1 MERTIQYIKD
11 RTEGFDDYLP
21 YILENSYQLTLVG
34 SLASIIMAKLSI
46 KKAGIKS
53 SKISWFW
60 LIQVLL
66 TVIATRFIMKAID
79 FIVSIGSN
87 KWVPGQILEGI
98 TGLLAIIGAIVVGI
112 CLFLI
117 YTGKIKTE
125 NGKEKQKQQPESLQ
139 RQHQLECLVKE
150 KVDMDSSIRKAKEE
164 VDIVS
169 SSLGW
174 IINKHTNSLKNVI
187 SKENSTINGVKILV
201 QNPSLFNADVYDIH
215 SELNN
220 ALVTK
225 NQKEDYTKHIA
236 RLKQELQSKRTINL
250 DIRMVEIPIMQ
261 SIVIIDPVSSDR
273 YDGEMY
279 IEPFHFQIRQDQQVV
294 YRIRRNSKKNDVGK
308 VNIFDVEY
316 ASFVNLWKVAVPY
329 DGNQS

>member
-1 MERTIQYIKD
+1 
-11 RTEGFDDYLP
+11 
-21 YILENSYQLTLVG
+21 
-34 SLASIIMAKLSI
+34 
-46 KKAGIKS
+46 
-53 SKISWFW
+53 
-60 LIQVLL
+60 
-66 TVIATRFIMKAID
+66 MKAID

-125 NGKEKQKQQPESLQ
+125 NGKEKQNQQPESLQ
-139 RQHQLECLVKE
+139 RQQQQHQLEFL
-150 KVDMDSSIRKAKEE
+150 AKEE

-174 IINKHTNSLKNVI
+174 IINKYTNSLKNVI

-201 QNPSLFNADVYDIH
+201 QNPSLFDADVYHIH

-225 NQKEDYTKHIA
+225 NQKEDYTKHIT
-236 RLKQELQSKRTINL
+236 RLKQELKSKRTINL
-250 DIRMVEIPIMQ
+250 DIKMIDIPIMQ

-294 YRIRRNSKKNDVGK
+294 YRIRRNSKANDVGK
-308 VNIFDVEY
+308 VNIFDIEY

>member
-1 MERTIQYIKD
+1 
-11 RTEGFDDYLP
+11 
-21 YILENSYQLTLVG
+21 
-34 SLASIIMAKLSI
+34 MAKLSI

-53 SKISWFW
+53 SKIGWLW

-79 FIVSIGSN
+79 FVVSIGSN

-125 NGKEKQKQQPESLQ
+125 NGKGKQKQQPESLLRQ
-139 RQHQLECLVKE
+139 QQHQLEFLAKDE
-150 KVDMDSSIRKAKEE
+150 VDIDSSIRKAKDE

-174 IINKHTNSLKNVI
+174 IINKYTNSLKNVI

-201 QNPSLFNADVYDIH
+201 QNPSLFDADLYHIH

-220 ALVTK
+220 ALVIR
-225 NQKEDYTKHIA
+225 NQKEDYTKHIT
-236 RLKQELQSKRTINL
+236 RLEQELKSKRTINL
-250 DIRMVEIPIMQ
+250 DIRMIDIPIMQ

-273 YDGEMY
+273 YNGEMY

-294 YRIRRNSKKNDVGK
+294 YRIRRNAKENVDK
-308 VNIFDVEY
+308 VNIFDIEY

>member
-1 MERTIQYIKD
+1 
-11 RTEGFDDYLP
+11 
-21 YILENSYQLTLVG
+21 
-34 SLASIIMAKLSI
+34 MAKLSI

-53 SKISWFW
+53 SKIGWLW

-79 FIVSIGSN
+79 FVVSIGSN

-125 NGKEKQKQQPESLQ
+125 NGNRKQKKQPGLFQQQ
-139 RQHQLECLVKE
+139 QLEFLVKE
-150 KVDMDSSIRKAKEE
+150 KVNIDSLIRKAKEE

-169 SSLGW
+169 SSLGR
-174 IINKHTNSLKNVI
+174 IINIHTNSLKNVI

-201 QNPSLFNADVYDIH
+201 QNPSLFNADVYHIH

-236 RLKQELQSKRTINL
+236 RLKQELKSKRNINL
-250 DIRMVEIPIMQ
+250 DIRMVDIPIMQ

-294 YRIRRNSKKNDVGK
+294 YRIRRNSKENDVGK
-308 VNIFDVEY
+308 VDIFDIEY
-316 ASFVNLWKVAVPY
+316 SSFVNLWKVAVPY